1 MPDRAASI
9 HAFLD
14 RAGWAAA
21 TRRPLAGD
29 ASNRRYLR
37 LTLPG
42 HGNAVLMDAPPE
54 RGEDVRPFV
63 RIARHLVGLG
73 LSPPEILASDE
84 GQGFLLLEDLGD
96 AIYTRV
102 LASGVSDEAM
112 LYRVAADA
120 LAVVQGSDPPPGIGA
135 FDPPLMAELAILAWD
150 WYARGLAGAP
160 APAHL
165 AVVRDR
171 IEDTLAAIAPARQ
184 VLVLRDYHA
193 DNLIW
198 LPDRVGAARA
208 GLLDFQDAL
217 LGHPAYDLVSL
228 VNDARRDVPQP
239 IKSATVRHFL
249 DLTGHEAGPFLAAAA
264 TVSAQRNLRILGVFA
279 RLSMHFGKPG
289 YIRLIPRVWGH
300 LMRDLEAPGL
310 ASLRTLVVADL
321 PPPSAGALS
330 RLESQCTPAA
340 P

>member
-9 HAFLD
+9 DTFLE
-14 RAGWAAA
+14 RAGWAFA

-37 LTLPG
+37 LTLPVRDS
-42 HGNAVLMDAPPE
+42 AVLMDAPPE

-63 RIARHLVGLG
+63 RVARHLAGLG
-73 LSPPEILASDE
+73 LSTPEILASDE
-84 GQGFLLLEDLGD
+84 GYGLLLLEDLGD

-102 LASGVSDEAM
+102 LACDASDEAT
-112 LYRVAADA
+112 LYRVAAEA
-120 LAVVQGSDPPPGIGA
+120 LAVVQGSGPPPGIGA
-135 FDPPLMAELAILAWD
+135 FDPPLMAELAMLAWD
-150 WYARGLAGAP
+150 WYARGLVGAP
-160 APAHL
+160 APAHR
-165 AVVRDR
+165 AAVRDR
-171 IEDTLAAIAPARQ
+171 IEDALAAVAPRRS
-184 VLVLRDYHA
+184 VLVLRDFHA

-198 LPDRVGAARA
+198 LADRVGAARA

-217 LGHPAYDLVSL
+217 LGNPAYDLVSL

-239 IKSATVRHFL
+239 IKAATIRHFL
-249 DLTGHEAGPFLAAAA
+249 DLTGHEAGPFLTAAA

-300 LMRDLEAPGL
+300 LMRDLEAPSL
-310 ASLRTLVVADL
+310 ASLRSLVVADL
-321 PPPSAGALS
+321 PPPSADALS
-330 RLESQCTPAA
+330 RLESQCAPAA